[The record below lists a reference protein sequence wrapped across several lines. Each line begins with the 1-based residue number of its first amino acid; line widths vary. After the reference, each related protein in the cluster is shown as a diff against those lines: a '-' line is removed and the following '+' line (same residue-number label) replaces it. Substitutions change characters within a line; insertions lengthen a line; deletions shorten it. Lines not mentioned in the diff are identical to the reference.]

1 VKIKIVITCGKHG
14 RYRDTV
20 AQNAD
25 MEVSNMAKKEIN
37 PEDEYTSTMRARDID
52 MDGVWRP
59 NNGERVFDLRDIK
72 FAHSMIDGKENMTA
86 FFNDPRG
93 YYDLCPCC
101 NKAIQED
108 DAIIVLENY
117 HYLVMRHC
125 DRMMLYKNKDLKKRE
140 WK

>member
-1 VKIKIVITCGKHG
+1 MK
-14 RYRDTV
+14 
-20 AQNAD
+20 
-25 MEVSNMAKKEIN
+25 KKEIN
-37 PEDEYTSTMRARDID
+37 SEDKYTSAMRARDID
-52 MDGVWRP
+52 MDGIWRP

-72 FAHSMIDGKENMTA
+72 FTHSMIDGEENMTA